1 MLPPGSC
8 SSEMPLPLRYSCARL
23 GRQAPSC
30 ATSAQRT
37 PLWFSTS
44 TDSGRLAARPGAG
57 CSRLAVRFRA
67 VSLGSARE
75 MASTS
80 AQLDSRLP
88 LRSSSS
94 SSGARAARAAGSPA
108 LDTTPPRRLATR
120 RRLSAVSTA
129 SLSAPTS
136 STATVRCDAVIT
148 TISASASPSPSALPS
163 PPAYRPRSAA
173 AKGTPRAS
181 FSTRTRLPPPG
192 AHLKYDFP
200 PTVPSCL
207 PASSCTHISSRRA

>member
-1 MLPPGSC
+1 MGFKGGERLALMLPPGSC

-94 SSGARAARAAGSPA
+94 SSGARAARAAGSPCHYFTA
-108 LDTTPPRRLATR
+108 D
-120 RRLSAVSTA
+120 VSLHWG
-129 SLSAPTS
+129 S
-136 STATVRCDAVIT
+136 
-148 TISASASPSPSALPS
+148 
-163 PPAYRPRSAA
+163 
-173 AKGTPRAS
+173 KGEIGRA
-181 FSTRTRLPPPG
+181 
-192 AHLKYDFP
+192 H
-200 PTVPSCL
+200 V
-207 PASSCTHISSRRA
+207 